1 MTRYGFGDSDAQQ
14 LSTQFVNAAATAQKH
29 VRWVACTESSCCEGG
44 RDVSM
49 RGECKCDAGGIRSTE
64 PGRVRVVFD
73 ARATIQRHVRWVAC
87 TGSSYCEGG
96 RNEYM
101 RGECRRGVDI
111 MRSTEAGRGRGV
123 FDARATIQRHVR
135 WVAHRQQL
143 SAQTAAM
150 PRAGAMGE
158 CVAIAGVMWTSRA
171 APAQVE
177 IASFP
182 MPQRWFRGRCAG

>member
-49 RGECKCDAGGIRSTE
+49 RGECKCDADGI
-64 PGRVRVVFD
+64 
-73 ARATIQRHVRWVAC
+73 
-87 TGSSYCEGG
+87 
-96 RNEYM
+96 
-101 RGECRRGVDI
+101 
-111 MRSTEAGRGRGV
+111 RSTEAGRGRGV

-135 WVAHRQQL
+135 WVAHRQQI

-182 MPQRWFRGRCAG
+182 MRERCVRATCARQRARKAAVARAGAMAACVASAGVMWKTRAAPRKV

>member
-1 MTRYGFGDSDAQQ
+1 
-14 LSTQFVNAAATAQKH
+14 
-29 VRWVACTESSCCEGG
+29 
-44 RDVSM
+44 
-49 RGECKCDAGGIRSTE
+49 
-64 PGRVRVVFD
+64 
-73 ARATIQRHVRWVAC
+73 
-87 TGSSYCEGG
+87 
-96 RNEYM
+96 
-101 RGECRRGVDI
+101 VDI